1 MKNKDVEFFNHFLE
15 IDSTNNI
22 IIPEFMFN
30 VENKFLEDNILEKYK
45 VSIKNNIFNTLKVK
59 NYKQIITTKTN
70 WKLDFTYLN
79 HSSIF
84 Q

>member
-22 IIPEFMFN
+22 IIPEFIFN

-45 VSIKNNIFNTLKVK
+45 FSIKNNIFNNLKVK
-59 NYKQIITTKTN
+59 NYKQIIKTTIN
-70 WKLDFTYLN
+70 WKLDFTYLK

>member
-22 IIPEFMFN
+22 
-30 VENKFLEDNILEKYK
+30 NKFLEDILEKYK
-45 VSIKNNIFNTLKVK
+45 FSIKNNIFNTLKVK
-59 NYKQIITTKTN
+59 NYKQKIKTKIN
-70 WKLDFTYLN
+70 WKLDFIYLN
-79 HSSIF
+79 HNSIF

>member
-22 IIPEFMFN
+22 IIPEFIFN

>member
-22 IIPEFMFN
+22 IIPEFIFN

-45 VSIKNNIFNTLKVK
+45 VSIKNNIFNNLKVK
-59 NYKQIITTKTN
+59 NYKQIIKTTIN
-70 WKLDFTYLN
+70 WKLDFTYLK

>member
-22 IIPEFMFN
+22 IIPEFIFN
-30 VENKFLEDNILEKYK
+30 VENKFLEDILEKYK
-45 VSIKNNIFNTLKVK
+45 FSIKNNIFNTLKVK

>member
-1 MKNKDVEFFNHFLE
+1 MKNKDVEFFNHFLD

-22 IIPEFMFN
+22 IIPEFIFN

>member
-22 IIPEFMFN
+22 IIPEFIFN

-45 VSIKNNIFNTLKVK
+45 FSIKNNIFNTLKVK
-59 NYKQIITTKTN
+59 NYKQKIKTKIN
-70 WKLDFTYLN
+70 WKLDFIYLN
-79 HSSIF
+79 HNSIF